1 MKGSLPACTRGG
13 AAPYSIV
20 MNYCNAAR
28 GHTTED
34 ELEGASGSGQ
44 SETTSGMKHRVALGL
59 KPTFQAFQ
67 LLLLFPPLLIGG
79 FSKIAPES
87 STMVLIV
94 DYWMWG
100 IVIS

>member
-1 MKGSLPACTRGG
+1 
-13 AAPYSIV
+13 

-59 KPTFQAFQ
+59 KPAFQAFQ
-67 LLLLFPPLLIGG
+67 LLLLLFPRLLRG
-79 FSKIAPES
+79 FSKIAPEFRYGS
-87 STMVLIV
+87 HSGLLDVGDCDFMVYRL
-94 DYWMWG
+94 
-100 IVIS
+100 S